1 MVFLI
6 FIQLVNLSVTPET
19 VIKTVQRKWKIQCIE
34 SKLPAIYKHRVK
46 VSEQICPIKRLFK
59 ALLIAFSLSLSLS
72 LSLSIPK
79 YKINFKF
86 LVQGKRFGSTHR
98 KAASQRARPFVSTE
112 H

>member
-59 ALLIAFSLSLSLS
+59 ALLIAFSLSLS
-72 LSLSIPK
+72 IPK